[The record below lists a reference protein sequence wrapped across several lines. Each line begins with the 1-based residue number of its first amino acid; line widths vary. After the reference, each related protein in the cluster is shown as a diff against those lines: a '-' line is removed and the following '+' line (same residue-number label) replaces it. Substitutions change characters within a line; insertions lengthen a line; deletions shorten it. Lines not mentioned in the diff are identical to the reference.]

1 MKAVFYKEISDHLN
15 SRRFTILFA
24 LIFLAGIFTIYVA
37 SQNIRSEVDP
47 LTRYIFLKL
56 FTTSGS
62 NLPAFP
68 FFLSLFI
75 PIISIA
81 LGFDAMN
88 SEKNSG
94 NLSRLLSQ
102 PIYRDA
108 VINGK
113 FLAGLAILAIIII
126 SMMAFVAGLGL
137 QLIGV
142 APTSE
147 EILRIL
153 AFTVTS
159 IIYGAFWLALSL
171 LFSIIW
177 DRAATSM
184 LASLAL
190 WIFFFLFMSMIAG
203 AIAGAQVPITQ
214 DSDPDVLAHHY
225 EVSNMIS
232 RISPSTLYGEAT
244 NALLM
249 PEIGSLN
256 PAIMLISSITAGRM
270 LTSLSFGQSLLLVWP
285 QLVTMIALAMVCFAI
300 SYIKF
305 LRREIRSF

>member
-47 LTRYIFLKL
+47 LTRYVFLKL

-153 AFTVTS
+153 AFTFTS

-171 LFSIIW
+171 FDFCLLFESVHHCKKHQ
-177 DRAATSM
+177 TGHP
-184 LASLAL
+184 
-190 WIFFFLFMSMIAG
+190 FLY
-203 AIAGAQVPITQ
+203 
-214 DSDPDVLAHHY
+214 L
-225 EVSNMIS
+225 
-232 RISPSTLYGEAT
+232 
-244 NALLM
+244 
-249 PEIGSLN
+249 
-256 PAIMLISSITAGRM
+256 
-270 LTSLSFGQSLLLVWP
+270 
-285 QLVTMIALAMVCFAI
+285 
-300 SYIKF
+300 
-305 LRREIRSF
+305 